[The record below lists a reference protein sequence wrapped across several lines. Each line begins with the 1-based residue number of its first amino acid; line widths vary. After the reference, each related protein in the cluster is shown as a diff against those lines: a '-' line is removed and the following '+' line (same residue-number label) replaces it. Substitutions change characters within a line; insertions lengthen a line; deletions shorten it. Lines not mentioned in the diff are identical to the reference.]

1 MSMSRPQANILLV
14 KLNQHNKEVKLAAIY
29 ALGEGRCQESAI
41 ISELM
46 ELMQSTDEE
55 ISIAAIKAF
64 GRITR

>member
-1 MSMSRPQANILLV
+1 MSRPQANILLV
-14 KLNQHNKEVKLAAIY
+14 RLNQHNKEVKLAAIY

-46 ELMQSTDEE
+46 ELMQSTDNE

>member
-1 MSMSRPQANILLV
+1 MSRPQANILLV

-29 ALGEGRCQESAI
+29 ALGEGRCQEQAI

-46 ELMQSTDEE
+46 ELMQSTDNE